1 MPDIADLA
9 QVRIEREL
17 DAAIAAARG
26 ICPPARDSADN
37 CEECGCQIPSARQVA
52 MPGTRYCVDCAD
64 YLQVIAD
71 RKAGRL

>member
-1 MPDIADLA
+1 MADIADRA
-9 QVRIEREL
+9 QEHIERQL

-26 ICPPARDSADN
+26 ICPPERDSADN
-37 CEECGCQIPSARQVA
+37 CEECGCQIPSARQTA

-64 YLQVIAD
+64 YLQVMAA